1 MLTEPYYRALLEDQT
16 EVISRFLSDGTMVYA
31 NEVYCRFFGKTR
43 DSLIGQRWYPVAH
56 PDDIPE
62 IEARLAALSPSSPVG
77 TVENRVFAADGKEYW
92 MQFVNRGFFSPTG
105 KLLEIQSVGR
115 DITATRQAL
124 MQLQETE
131 AALRRSD
138 LHMRMAMGAAPMG
151 TWEWNIQTGEIV
163 WSDNLWPLFG
173 LQAGEVPL
181 TFEVFANAL
190 HKDDKDKV
198 LAAIQQA
205 VEAHQRYCLS
215 FRLTLPDGR
224 TRWALSHGVVQ
235 YDAQGIPQKMYGVDF
250 DITELK
256 LTEAALSESRARVQ
270 ALLLAN
276 EQSREQ
282 QRQAIVRDVQEQLG
296 PVLATIS
303 RQLAELQQQ
312 AGSDT
317 QQKTALSGVLAQVQ
331 HARQIAA
338 TLCSHLPPATSPF
351 MQLSAREQEVMR
363 GLIAGLSARSIA
375 AQLGVSDKSI
385 ATYRRR
391 ILDKLGVDSNAA
403 LIAMAVS
410 YGLL

>member
-43 DSLIGQRWYPVAH
+43 ESLIGQRWHPVAH

-62 IEARLAALSPSSPVG
+62 IEARLAALSPSNPVS

-92 MQFVNRGFFSPTG
+92 MQFINRGFFSQTG
-105 KLLEIQSVGR
+105 QLLEVQSVGH
-115 DITATRQAL
+115 DIT
-124 MQLQETE
+124 
-131 AALRRSD
+131 
-138 LHMRMAMGAAPMG
+138 
-151 TWEWNIQTGEIV
+151 
-163 WSDNLWPLFG
+163 G
-173 LQAGEVPL
+173 L
-181 TFEVFANAL
+181 
-190 HKDDKDKV
+190 KV
-198 LAAIQQA
+198 
-205 VEAHQRYCLS
+205 
-215 FRLTLPDGR
+215 
-224 TRWALSHGVVQ
+224 
-235 YDAQGIPQKMYGVDF
+235 AQ
-250 DITELK
+250 
-256 LTEAALSESRARVQ
+256 AALSESRARVQ
-270 ALLLAN
+270 ALLLTH

-282 QRQAIVRDVQEQLG
+282 QRQAIVRDIQEQLG

-303 RQLAELQQQ
+303 SQLADLQQQ
-312 AGSDT
+312 AGPDT
-317 QQKTALSGVLAQVQ
+317 PQKTALADVFAQVQ
-331 HARQIAA
+331 HASQIAA

-403 LIAMAVS
+403 LIAMAVN